1 MVVTSKAFL
10 DQYNQVVAPLTNALE
25 ASGAIIK
32 FKDELFFFLDKNY
45 ELYLSASPEERNE
58 IRKIVKR
65 YLNINETRFLDLF
78 LFSYMQRAIESIE
91 RTGEKI
97 WLTRGLVACSI
108 ENGIWDQRDNTN
120 YLSLLYIAAEEKSLY
135 PKPEFQA
142 VSEISSDEVS
152 SGGNVSMSE
161 LMKNIPNISHMEY
174 ENWKEYS

>member
-1 MVVTSKAFL
+1 MTSKAFL
-10 DQYNQVVAPLTNALE
+10 DQFNQVIVPLTNALE
-25 ASGAIIK
+25 ASGAIRK

-45 ELYLSASPEERNE
+45 EFYLSASPEERNE

-65 YLNINETRFLDLF
+65 HFTPFLDQF
-78 LFSYMQRAIESIE
+78 LFIYMQRAIESIE

-97 WLTRGLVACSI
+97 WLIRGLVACSI
-108 ENGIWDQRDNTN
+108 EDSIRDQRDNTTH
-120 YLSLLYIAAEEKSLY
+120 LSLLYIAAEEKSLN

-142 VSEISSDEVS
+142 IAEISSDEIS

-161 LMKNIPNISHMEY
+161 LMKNIPNIVRTTY

>member
-1 MVVTSKAFL
+1 MASKAFL
-10 DQYNQVVAPLTNALE
+10 DQFNQVIVSLTNALE
-25 ASGAIIK
+25 ASGAIRK

-65 YLNINETRFLDLF
+65 HFTPFLDLF
-78 LFSYMQRAIESIE
+78 LFSYVQRAIENIE

-97 WLTRGLVACSI
+97 WLIRGLVVCSI
-108 ENGIWDQRDNTN
+108 ENSIRDQRDNTT
-120 YLSLLYIAAEEKSLY
+120 YLSFLYIAAEEKSLN

-142 VSEISSDEVS
+142 IAEISSDEFS

-161 LMKNIPNISHMEY
+161 LMKNIPKIARTTY